1 MRGCCSEGDGRERAR
16 EGATAV
22 LRSIGRAS
30 SKAVEVPAGFPEC
43 GRGRL
48 HGRREKER
56 LCWDRCAETRPGRRL
71 RASERPARDRHG
83 MGGAMSCC
91 QRHRGSALCAAR
103 CAGQGRRRR
112 RTACSDLRPARQR
125 AGVTPVQCPVLR
137 AFVPCLPPTGCDAF
151 GTALR
156 SGPGP
161 RQSSGGLCSRV
172 PAARRRCGRAA
183 CPALPAGSSPETHGH
198 RRAG

>member
-1 MRGCCSEGDGRERAR
+1 MRGCCSEGSAGKERGKAR
-16 EGATAV
+16 PPCCRASAA
-22 LRSIGRAS
+22 AS

-56 LCWDRCAETRPGRRL
+56 LCWDHCAGTRLGRLL

-83 MGGAMSCC
+83 MGAMACC
-91 QRHRGSALCAAR
+91 QRRRVSALCAAR

-112 RTACSDLRPARQR
+112 RTACSDLRPARRR

-161 RQSSGGLCSRV
+161 PELRGLSEKRSLNKKRGQGT
-172 PAARRRCGRAA
+172 ARDVSTERAWA
-183 CPALPAGSSPETHGH
+183 ENRSFA
-198 RRAG
+198 

>member
-1 MRGCCSEGDGRERAR
+1 MRPRSASRAAR
-16 EGATAV
+16 K
-22 LRSIGRAS
+22 RAS
-30 SKAVEVPAGFPEC
+30 LLGS
-43 GRGRL
+43 
-48 HGRREKER
+48 
-56 LCWDRCAETRPGRRL
+56 LCRNAPGQAAPCIRAACPGSTWD
-71 RASERPARDRHG
+71 
-83 MGGAMSCC
+83 GGAMSCC
-91 QRHRGSALCAAR
+91 QRRRGSALCAAR

-112 RTACSDLRPARQR
+112 RTACSDLRPARRR

-156 SGPGP
+156 SEPGP
-161 RQSSGGLCSRV
+161 PELRGLCSRV